1 MSANNGENILLECP
15 RSTTDGMGDYSWVFN
30 GNYFTNNKVR
40 PYAKC
45 CAINFGIIIIYL
57 CCFMMTECMH
67 VTVHRVTHDLIVNIQ
82 LYMVYAA

>member
-1 MSANNGENILLECP
+1 MLNVSANNGENILLECP

-45 CAINFGIIIIYL
+45 CAINFGIIIIYFVL
-57 CCFMMTECMH
+57 LH
-67 VTVHRVTHDLIVNIQ
+67 DDRVHACNCTQGHT
-82 LYMVYAA
+82 